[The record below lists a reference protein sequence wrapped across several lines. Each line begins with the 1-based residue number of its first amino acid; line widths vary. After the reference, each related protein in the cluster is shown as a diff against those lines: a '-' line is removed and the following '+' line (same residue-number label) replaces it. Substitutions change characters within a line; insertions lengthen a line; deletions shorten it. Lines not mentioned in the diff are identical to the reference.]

1 MSDKAQPA
9 QAESSKILVVDDDPQ
24 IVRLI
29 RSYLEQAG
37 YIVESASDGETALH
51 AMRTLRPDLVVLDL
65 GLPGRDG
72 LEVTRMIRS
81 DAHLSHTPIMMLTAR
96 IDDVDRILGL
106 EMGADDY
113 VIKPFNPREVLAR
126 VKAIMRRTR
135 PPVEQQANDLLS
147 VDDLV
152 LDRSAHVVMRQGQ
165 SIDLTPSEFDILHLL
180 MRHPGRAFTRTEII
194 EIGLG
199 YEYAGLERTVD
210 SHIKNLRRKLEDD
223 PRQPAYIET
232 VFGIGY
238 RLNPRG
244 GA

>member
-1 MSDKAQPA
+1 MDEKAQPA
-9 QAESSKILVVDDDPQ
+9 QSESSKILVVDDDPQ

-37 YIVESASDGETALH
+37 YKVESASDGEAALH
-51 AMRTLRPDLVVLDL
+51 AVRVFRPDLLILDL
-65 GLPGRDG
+65 GLPVKDG
-72 LEVTRMIRS
+72 LDVTRTIRG
-81 DAHLSHTPIMMLTAR
+81 DAQLAHTPIMMLTAR

-126 VKAIMRRTR
+126 VKAIIRRTR
-135 PPVEQQANDLLS
+135 PPADQSASDLLS

-152 LDRSAHVVMRQGQ
+152 LDRAAHVVMRRGE
-165 SIDLTPSEFDILHLL
+165 SIELTPSEFDILQLL
-180 MRHPGRAFTRTEII
+180 MRHPGRAFSRTEII
-194 EIGLG
+194 ELALG

-232 VFGIGY
+232 VFGVGY
-238 RLNPRG
+238 RLNSRG
-244 GA
+244 GE